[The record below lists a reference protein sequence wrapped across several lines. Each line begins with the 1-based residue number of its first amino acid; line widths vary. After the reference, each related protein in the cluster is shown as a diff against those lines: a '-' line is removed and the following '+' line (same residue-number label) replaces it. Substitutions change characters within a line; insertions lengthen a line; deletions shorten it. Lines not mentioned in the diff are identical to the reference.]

1 MEVEHGFGFMYCC
14 LPKTFLPSFGK
25 PVIWMPCWG
34 VQPHIFSDVVGVLQF
49 CHGDVLPLN
58 VRLVCSELAWKFAER
73 LLSLLQTLMVPGLNS
88 RIGQGVCQ
96 EALLSNITH
105 TLIFRV
111 LRLDA

>member
-1 MEVEHGFGFMYCC
+1 MALGLCIVVYQKLSCHH
-14 LPKTFLPSFGK
+14 LANLSFG
-25 PVIWMPCWG
+25 CL
-34 VQPHIFSDVVGVLQF
+34 VGESSLTYSLKLWVF
-49 CHGDVLPLN
+49 YSSVMGDVLPLN